1 MSTNS
6 NHSPRKRI
14 RVMIVEDSR
23 PVREMLEYIIGKDP
37 RLEVAASVGSA
48 EEALR
53 KLDQVSPDVISMDI
67 RLPGMNGFEAT
78 QRIMAEKP
86 TPIVVVSASVESE
99 ELKISMNALRAG
111 ALCVME
117 KPVSTSH
124 RDYADLAERLCTQL
138 VIMSEVRVIRQRVRR
153 HLGMQATTPAVA
165 APPPSRMIPPSAGTF
180 QMLGIVASTGG
191 PNALVKLLTGL
202 GTNVPVPVLLVQH
215 ITPSF
220 LKGFVSWLDGIS
232 PLPVLEAT
240 DGQRP
245 KAGHIYVAPADA
257 HLVVDGSI
265 LHLENSPPVCVQRP
279 SGTVLF
285 RSMARSIGSKCL
297 GVLLTGMGEDGAAGL
312 RAVRE
317 AGGYTIAEDETTAVV
332 YGMPA
337 AAVNMGA
344 VCESL
349 PLDDIA
355 PRVSQLLLAP
365 TPV

>member
-1 MSTNS
+1 MSTS
-6 NHSPRKRI
+6 NGNTPSRRI

-23 PVREMLEYIIGKDP
+23 PVREMLEYIIGADA

-53 KLDQVSPDVISMDI
+53 RLDTVSPDVISMDI

-111 ALCVME
+111 ALSVME
-117 KPVSTSH
+117 KPVSTHH
-124 RDYADLAERLCTQL
+124 RDYAALAERLCTQL

-153 HLGMQATTPAVA
+153 HLGVQAITPAVPA
-165 APPPSRMIPPSAGTF
+165 APPSPLVTAVAGTF
-180 QMLGIVASTGG
+180 HLLGIVASTGG
-191 PNALVKLLTGL
+191 PNALVKLLAGL
-202 GTNVPVPVLLVQH
+202 GGNVPVPIVLVQH

-220 LKGFVSWLDGIS
+220 LSGFVSWLAGIS
-232 PLPVLEAT
+232 PMPVVQAT
-240 DGQRP
+240 DGVRP
-245 KAGHIYVAPADA
+245 KPGQIYVAPADA
-257 HLVVDGSI
+257 HLVVDGNC
-265 LHLENSPPVCVQRP
+265 LRLENSAPVCMQRP

-285 RSMARSIGSKCL
+285 RSMARTVGPKVL

-312 RAVRE
+312 RAIRE

-349 PLDDIA
+349 PLDEIA
-355 PRVSQLLLAP
+355 PRISQLLLAAA
-365 TPV
+365 PV

>member
-1 MSTNS
+1 MN
-6 NHSPRKRI
+6 NNNSPRRRI

-23 PVREMLEYIIGKDP
+23 PVREMLEYIIGNDP
-37 RLEVAASVGSA
+37 RLEVAAAVDSA

-53 KLDQVSPDVISMDI
+53 RLQKVSPDVISMDI

-86 TPIVVVSASVESE
+86 TPIVVVSASVESQ

-111 ALCVME
+111 ALSVME

-153 HLGMQATTPAVA
+153 HLGVHATTPAVA
-165 APPPSRMIPPSAGTF
+165 AASPSPMIPPAVGTF
-180 QMLGIVASTGG
+180 QMLGVVASTGG
-191 PNALVKLLTGL
+191 PNALVKLLGGL
-202 GTNVPVPVLLVQH
+202 GTNVSVPVLLVQH

-220 LKGFVSWLDGIS
+220 MKGFVSWLDGIS
-232 PLPVLEAT
+232 PLPVSEAT
-240 DGQRP
+240 DRQVP
-245 KAGHIYVAPADA
+245 KAGQVYVAPADV
-257 HLVVDGSI
+257 HLVLERGC
-265 LHLENSPPVCVQRP
+265 LRLENSAPVSVQRP

-285 RSMARSIGSKCL
+285 RSMARSLGSKCL

-312 RAVRE
+312 RSVRD

-349 PLDDIA
+349 PLDEIA
-355 PRVSQLLLAP
+355 PRISQLLLAP
-365 TPV
+365 APV